1 MLKYFLFGIFCV
13 QSIWISAQTDNDPI
27 YVNYNFFPSRDFDK
41 VDGSATYQQIEANVI
56 LPGFNLGK
64 KTKVYT
70 NLNYKVNSY
79 DFEDTGTDVYPTTL
93 NDFRLGFIVRHQVS
107 DIFELILAPRIN
119 VRSDFEEKFSKRDL
133 FPSAH
138 LLGLRTHKNNPN
150 LIYGLGVSYNNEGIK
165 NLVIPLG
172 ILQYK
177 TEDIRIYT
185 IIPSFVY
192 AMMTPS
198 EKLEYGL
205 SINLESGLYHIDR
218 FSMDDSPNYLST
230 QNITI
235 APTLGYQFA
244 KDLWFNFK
252 AGYVLP
258 GKYRLLDAD
267 FDSLPGMEKNQFKSG
282 FSIMAGVSLRV
293 KDNLN

>member
-41 VDGSATYQQIEANVI
+41 VDGSATYQQVEANVI

-138 LLGLRTHKNNPN
+138 LLGLRTHKQNPN

-165 NLVIPLG
+165 NLVIPIG

-177 TEDIRIYT
+177 NEDIRIYT
-185 IIPSFVY
+185 IIPSFAY
-192 AMMTPS
+192 IMLTPS
-198 EKLEYGL
+198 EKFEYGL
-205 SINLESGLYHIDR
+205 SVNLEAGLFHIDR
-218 FSMDDSPNYLST
+218 FSLDNSPNYLRTS
-230 QNITI
+230 NVTI
-235 APTLGYQFA
+235 APTLGYKFY
-244 KDLWFNFK
+244 KDFWFNFR
-252 AGYVLP
+252 AGYAMP
-258 GKYRLLDAD
+258 GNYQLLDAD
-267 FDSLPGMEKNQFKSG
+267 FEAVPYWKKNKLADS

-293 KDNLN
+293 KEKQD